1 MGGAVNALGRLLMK
15 NTALRGH
22 RAINGGALYTEGKV
36 SIERSVMTFNTA
48 DRCGG
53 MIYSA
58 GKTTIDSCKL
68 ESNRCGHFDCK
79 KKSAAQ
85 IMGPLGEFDDDML
98 GGGGDDS
105 ALGAVAEGP
114 PLTIDGRAA
123 HARAVAEGATTA
135 RMPPRP
141 PRSPRR
147 RRRKRSSSA
156 AVAELDDL
164 AEEIEYDEELASRM
178 EQEEEEQEEQER
190 AAEERQ
196 RAAEAEAVPPLEEE
210 PTCDP
215 ERHGGKGGNLHEL
228 ACEAGLWP
236 TGRKVPITPYHPYHP
251 PTTPL
256 PPPYHPPTTPLHCT
270 LGAKVR
276 PLTPPHTPSHTPTP
290 RYARY
295 PPSASCGAPPPTA
308 PLRGSASR
316 ARCALRTRA
325 RTHAR
330 SRARA
335 RASHYSPPLVAQPP
349 SPRRRRPAW
358 QDLGCFDFVPHDSS
372 GACECA
378 GGHMTAAT
386 DCEHEGFT
394 CQKECRLLRQRRRR
408 QKAAGQRAA
417 GLTPTKALEAGY
429 GKLFAI
435 GAFGAKDTRGS
446 LLDGFGLLCSDGS
459 RTAIAGEPRPGPIA

>member
-1 MGGAVNALGRLLMK
+1 MAEGVDDPRGTMGGAVNALGRLLMK

-123 HARAVAEGATTA
+123 HARAVAEGAATA

-141 PRSPRR
+141 PRPPSPPKR
-147 RRRKRSSSA
+147 RRRKRSSNA

-178 EQEEEEQEEQER
+178 EQEEDEQEEQER

-196 RAAEAEAVPPLEEE
+196 RAAEVAAAAAAPEEE

-236 TGRKVPITPYHPYHP
+236 TGRKGRPLTAPYTVHRGQGTPSC
-251 PTTPL
+251 TPL
-256 PPPYHPPTTPLHCT
+256 QPL
-270 LGAKVR
+270 R
-276 PLTPPHTPSHTPTP
+276 PLTPDAHRVHHV
-290 RYARY
+290 AR
-295 PPSASCGAPPPTA
+295 
-308 PLRGSASR
+308 
-316 ARCALRTRA
+316 
-325 RTHAR
+325 H
-330 SRARA
+330 
-335 RASHYSPPLVAQPP
+335 
-349 SPRRRRPAW
+349 
-358 QDLGCFDFVPHDSS
+358 
-372 GACECA
+372 
-378 GGHMTAAT
+378 
-386 DCEHEGFT
+386 
-394 CQKECRLLRQRRRR
+394 CQLLQ
-408 QKAAGQRAA
+408 
-417 GLTPTKALEAGY
+417 
-429 GKLFAI
+429 
-435 GAFGAKDTRGS
+435 
-446 LLDGFGLLCSDGS
+446 
-459 RTAIAGEPRPGPIA
+459 

>member
-1 MGGAVNALGRLLMK
+1 MDDPRRTMGGAVNALGRLLMK

-256 PPPYHPPTTPLHCT
+256 PPPYHPLTLYTEGQGTPLNPTTHT
-270 LGAKVR
+270 LTH
-276 PLTPPHTPSHTPTP
+276 P
-290 RYARY
+290 Y
-295 PPSASCGAPPPTA
+295 A
-308 PLRGSASR
+308 PLRQIPTECVMWR
-316 ARCALRTRA
+316 ATANCSSEGERQPSKVRAPHTCTHTRA
-325 RTHAR
+325 LPCARTSEPLLAAAGR
-330 SRARA
+330 TATIT
-335 RASHYSPPLVAQPP
+335 PPPPPRVAGP
-349 SPRRRRPAW
+349 
-358 QDLGCFDFVPHDSS
+358 
-372 GACECA
+372 
-378 GGHMTAAT
+378 
-386 DCEHEGFT
+386 
-394 CQKECRLLRQRRRR
+394 RLL
-408 QKAAGQRAA
+408 
-417 GLTPTKALEAGY
+417 
-429 GKLFAI
+429 
-435 GAFGAKDTRGS
+435 
-446 LLDGFGLLCSDGS
+446 
-459 RTAIAGEPRPGPIA
+459 

>member
-1 MGGAVNALGRLLMK
+1 MAEGVDDPRGTMGGAVNALGRLLMK

-85 IMGPLGEFDDDML
+85 IVGPLGEFDDDML

-123 HARAVAEGATTA
+123 HARAVAEGAATA

-141 PRSPRR
+141 PGPPPSPRR

-178 EQEEEEQEEQER
+178 EHEEDEQEEEER

-196 RAAEAEAVPPLEEE
+196 RAAEAAAAAAPEEE

-236 TGRKVPITPYHPYHP
+236 TGRKVHHLLTHP
-251 PTTPL
+251 
-256 PPPYHPPTTPLHCT
+256 CT
-270 LGAKVR
+270 
-276 PLTPPHTPSHTPTP
+276 
-290 RYARY
+290 
-295 PPSASCGAPPPTA
+295 
-308 PLRGSASR
+308 
-316 ARCALRTRA
+316 
-325 RTHAR
+325 
-330 SRARA
+330 
-335 RASHYSPPLVAQPP
+335 
-349 SPRRRRPAW
+349 
-358 QDLGCFDFVPHDSS
+358 
-372 GACECA
+372 
-378 GGHMTAAT
+378 
-386 DCEHEGFT
+386 EG
-394 CQKECRLLRQRRRR
+394 
-408 QKAAGQRAA
+408 
-417 GLTPTKALEAGY
+417 
-429 GKLFAI
+429 
-435 GAFGAKDTRGS
+435 
-446 LLDGFGLLCSDGS
+446 
-459 RTAIAGEPRPGPIA
+459 

>member
-1 MGGAVNALGRLLMK
+1 MAEGVDDPRGTMGGAVNALGRLLMK

-85 IMGPLGEFDDDML
+85 IVGPLGEFDDDML

-114 PLTIDGRAA
+114 PLTVDGRAA
-123 HARAVAEGATTA
+123 HARALAEGATMA
-135 RMPPRP
+135 QMPPRP
-141 PRSPRR
+141 PSPPRR
-147 RRRKRSSSA
+147 PRRQRRKRSSNA

-164 AEEIEYDEELASRM
+164 ADEIEYDEELASRM
-178 EQEEEEQEEQER
+178 EQEEEEEEEQAR
-190 AAEERQ
+190 ATEERQ
-196 RAAEAEAVPPLEEE
+196 RAAEAAAVPPLEEE

-236 TGRKVPITPYHPYHP
+236 TGRKVRH
-251 PTTPL
+251 
-256 PPPYHPPTTPLHCT
+256 
-270 LGAKVR
+270 
-276 PLTPPHTPSHTPTP
+276 LTPPYAEGKVHPLTRPHTPVHALTHP
-290 RYARY
+290 YARC

-308 PLRGSASR
+308 PPRENASR
-316 ARCALRTRA
+316 ARCRTPHTCTHTHALPRA
-325 RTHAR
+325 RT
-330 SRARA
+330 SE
-335 RASHYSPPLVAQPP
+335 PL
-349 SPRRRRPAW
+349 PRRRWSHSRHHAAAAAAPRGRTSAA
-358 QDLGCFDFVPHDSS
+358 LTSCRTTRAGRASVP
-372 GACECA
+372 
-378 GGHMTAAT
+378 GGT
-386 DCEHEGFT
+386 
-394 CQKECRLLRQRRRR
+394 
-408 QKAAGQRAA
+408 
-417 GLTPTKALEAGY
+417 
-429 GKLFAI
+429 
-435 GAFGAKDTRGS
+435 
-446 LLDGFGLLCSDGS
+446 
-459 RTAIAGEPRPGPIA
+459 

>member
-1 MGGAVNALGRLLMK
+1 MAEGVDDPRGTMGGAVNALGRLLMK

-123 HARAVAEGATTA
+123 HARAVAEGAATA

-141 PRSPRR
+141 PSPPKR
-147 RRRKRSSSA
+147 RRRKRSSNA

-178 EQEEEEQEEQER
+178 EREEDEQEEQER

-196 RAAEAEAVPPLEEE
+196 RAAEAAAAAPPEEE

-236 TGRKVPITPYHPYHP
+236 TGRKVRPLTAPYTVHRGQGTPS
-251 PTTPL
+251 
-256 PPPYHPPTTPLHCT
+256 CT
-270 LGAKVR
+270 LVH
-276 PLTPPHTPSHTPTP
+276 PLTPP
-290 RYARY
+290 YARC
-295 PPSASCGAPPPTA
+295 PPSASCGAPLPTA
-308 PLRGSASR
+308 PVRGSASR
-316 ARCALRTRA
+316 ARCAPRTRA
-325 RTHAR
+325 RTHTR
-330 SRARA
+330 SLARA
-335 RASHYSPPLVAQPP
+335 RASHYLAAAGHATAVTTPPPP
-349 SPRRRRPAW
+349 PRRRRRRP
-358 QDLGCFDFVPHDSS
+358 V
-372 GACECA
+372 A
-378 GGHMTAAT
+378 GP
-386 DCEHEGFT
+386 
-394 CQKECRLLRQRRRR
+394 RLLRL
-408 QKAAGQRAA
+408 RAA
-417 GLTPTKALEAGY
+417 RLERGVRVCGGAHDRRDRLRARGLHLPEGVPAAAAAPSPAEGGGATRRGADADQGPGRWLREALCRRC
-429 GKLFAI
+429 L
-435 GAFGAKDTRGS
+435 RS
-446 LLDGFGLLCSDGS
+446 QRVGS
-459 RTAIAGEPRPGPIA
+459 RRLRPHLL